1 MYLEAEEASGSEEAA
16 GPSDISRER
25 LPVSLMVYAGDQI
38 YGFHGNGRMQE
49 RQDGGIQKVE
59 ISGYPEG
66 YSDREENYS

>member
-1 MYLEAEEASGSEEAA
+1 MDFY
-16 GPSDISRER
+16 
-25 LPVSLMVYAGDQI
+25 
-38 YGFHGNGRMQE
+38 GNGRMQE